1 MRTRST
7 VPPDCGHM
15 CAQVGC
21 TGPEAC
27 AVLVCGTTRAF
38 RCAACRLTTI
48 HLWSCHTRSQVLKPT
63 GEVLGKLPALKEA
76 MEARRT
82 ATLDYDA
89 YMRRVEALQA
99 GGKPGRKASAELES
113 QRAKAEAAK
122 VCGDMGHRAATLLPS
137 TVARTAL
144 TTTLVRTPASCRCCR
159 CC

>member
-1 MRTRST
+1 MRAHST
-7 VPPDCGHM
+7 VPPDWGHA
-15 CAQVGC
+15 CAQGGC
-21 TGPEAC
+21 AARKRLGCLRA
-27 AVLVCGTTRAF
+27 GTTRAF

-48 HLWSCHTRSQVLKPT
+48 HLWSCHARSQVLKPT

-89 YMRRVEALQA
+89 YMRRVEALQS
-99 GGKPGRKASAELES
+99 GGKPGRKASGELES

-122 VCGDMGHRAATLLPS
+122 VCGGMGHHAATLLPS

-144 TTTLVRTPASCRCCR
+144 TTTLVRTPASCGCCR
-159 CC
+159 CV